1 MLTWLIAFALVAW
14 ILSQLPLSGFRD
26 TLATVQIQNWFLWTG
41 LNVLIL
47 GLLTGRWLVITRA
60 MALPISFPQIFAVR
74 QAGQLISFVT
84 PGPQFGGEP
93 LQVYWLWK
101 RYAVAG
107 PAAVMAVGLDRFFE
121 FWVNFGVLLIAV
133 LALLASATAVE
144 VQWLTIAASLAGLML
159 AMAVAAW
166 VLLQQP
172 ASIRGFVRRLTA
184 PWQQHPRL
192 LKLGPHWSELSD
204 LLQGIVA
211 RHRAAL
217 SRALLVSIL
226 AWVGMLAEFW
236 FLLYLADAPRD
247 LASFVFLFTV
257 VRLAFLLPLPGGI
270 GSLEAALFWAFQS
283 MEINLAI
290 AAGLIALMRLRDVL
304 ALLSGAMML
313 PALNSSSQN

>member
-1 MLTWLIAFALVAW
+1 MELT
-14 ILSQLPLSGFRD
+14 
-26 TLATVQIQNWFLWTG
+26 
-41 LNVLIL
+41 
-47 GLLTGRWLVITRA
+47 
-60 MALPISFPQIFAVR
+60 ISFLQIFAVR

-101 RYAVAG
+101 RYSVAG

-133 LALLASATAVE
+133 LTLLASATAVE
-144 VQWLTIAASLAGLML
+144 VQWLTIAASLVGLML
-159 AMAVAAW
+159 AMGVAAW

-192 LKLGPHWSELSD
+192 IKLGTHWSELSD
-204 LLQGIVA
+204 LLKGIVA

-217 SRALLVSIL
+217 SLALLVSIL
-226 AWVGMLAEFW
+226 GWVGMLAEFW
-236 FLLYLADAPRD
+236 FLLYLVDAPRD

-283 MEINLAI
+283 MEFDLAT
-290 AAGLIALMRLRDVL
+290 AVGLIVLMRLRDVMV
-304 ALLSGAMML
+304 LLSGAIVL
-313 PALNSSSQN
+313 PVLNSRRAN